1 MALALVLMFVTA
13 RANGEKEQQMQ
24 ANCLESG
31 GIYILDTGCIIPT
44 ERREFWLNILLGV
57 AVVAVILGVVAGGV
71 LWAIANGKRSAGV
84 IESCHASGGTWAS
97 LNGAS
102 ACLHTTEVPQ

>member
-1 MALALVLMFVTA
+1 MSDTQRFTPAQRQNVIIAAIVGVVVALALVLMFVTA

-44 ERREFWLNILLGV
+44 APTI
-57 AVVAVILGVVAGGV
+57 AVD
-71 LWAIANGKRSAGV
+71 
-84 IESCHASGGTWAS
+84 
-97 LNGAS
+97 
-102 ACLHTTEVPQ
+102 